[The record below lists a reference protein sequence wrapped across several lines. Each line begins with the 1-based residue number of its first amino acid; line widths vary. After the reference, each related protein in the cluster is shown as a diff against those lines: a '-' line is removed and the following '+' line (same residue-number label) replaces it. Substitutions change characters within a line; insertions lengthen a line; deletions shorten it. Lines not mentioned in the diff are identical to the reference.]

1 MQATKKAT
9 RQLQKVYDFLDHQG
23 GTIITD
29 RPDYWWNLAL
39 ELEETMDGNREAR
52 IGVFRDLNGDI
63 VFDPVFYLALRMDGD
78 RITEADIEMYMSQAG
93 FMDLLIDRNDRVIT
107 GFPGEK
113 DEHGLRRRFSA
124 FMDNITGAGP
134 YLESG
139 RVQR

>member
-29 RPDYWWNLAL
+29 HPDYWWNLAL
-39 ELEETMDGNREAR
+39 ELEETRAGNREAR
-52 IGVFRDLNGDI
+52 IGVFRDLNGDAI
-63 VFDPVFYLALRMDGD
+63 FDPLFYLTLRMDGD
-78 RITEADIEMYMSQAG
+78 RIKEADIHMYWSQAG
-93 FMDLLIDRNDRVIT
+93 FMDLLIDGNDHVVK

-113 DEHGLRRRFSA
+113 DEYGLRRRFSA

-134 YLESG
+134 YLDSG